1 MEDIDYRLRLKSK
14 RLVSGRFQVNFTAHG
29 FSQECYGYL
38 LAEPKTSLREVVEKI
53 GRHIGAMQF
62 SDRYYQRNLFSLKN
76 REVNSGKILV
86 FKRILNAPVHA
97 QAK

>member
-1 MEDIDYRLRLKSK
+1 MEDLECRLRLKSK
-14 RLVSGRFQVNFTAHG
+14 RLDSGRFQVNFVTQG

-38 LAEPKTSLREVVEKI
+38 LAEPKTSLREVVQKI
-53 GRHIGAMQF
+53 SRHIGAMQR

-86 FKRILNAPVHA
+86 FK
-97 QAK
+97 Q

>member
-1 MEDIDYRLRLKSK
+1 MEDLDYRLKLKSK
-14 RLVSGRFQVNFTAHG
+14 RLGSGRFQVNFSTHG

-53 GRHIGAMQF
+53 SRHIGAMQF

-76 REVNSGKILV
+76 REMNSGRILV
-86 FKRILNAPVHA
+86 FKTVSLNS
-97 QAK
+97 

>member
-1 MEDIDYRLRLKSK
+1 MEDLDYSLKLKSK
-14 RLVSGRFQVNFTAHG
+14 RLDSGRFQVNFATRG

-53 GRHIGAMQF
+53 SRHIGAMQS

-76 REVNSGKILV
+76 REMNSGKILV
-86 FKRILNAPVHA
+86 FKTAALNS
-97 QAK
+97 

>member
-1 MEDIDYRLRLKSK
+1 MEELDYSLKLKSK
-14 RLVSGRFQVNFTAHG
+14 RLDSGRFQVNFATRG

-53 GRHIGAMQF
+53 SRHIGAMQS

-86 FKRILNAPVHA
+86 FKTVAFNS
-97 QAK
+97 